1 MCSCMHVC
9 LLSCICRCLL
19 MHVHMCAYACETQKT
34 TSKFFSHFR
43 PPIYW
48 NRLSMAWNQ
57 PNFVGRLFREPQT
70 STCLPQPKYVVP
82 SPATMS
88 RFFVLSSGREP
99 RFFCLQGLHIHKW
112 VITLPSPSVS
122 LVNNVMCP
130 VDIPK
135 QMICLKLNVESDIEN
150 MNGATVYKWISEL
163 YEL

>member
-1 MCSCMHVC
+1 MFAFMYIHMFIDACTHVC
-9 LLSCICRCLL
+9 IC
-19 MHVHMCAYACETQKT
+19 MWNPEN
-34 TSKFFSHFR
+34 HFKVSQ

-48 NRLSMAWNQ
+48 NRLSIAWNQ
-57 PNFVGRLFREPQT
+57 PSFVGRLFREPQT

-82 SPATMS
+82 GPATMS
-88 RFFVLSSGREP
+88 GFFVLSSGREP

-135 QMICLKLNVESDIEN
+135 QMICLKLNLESDIEN